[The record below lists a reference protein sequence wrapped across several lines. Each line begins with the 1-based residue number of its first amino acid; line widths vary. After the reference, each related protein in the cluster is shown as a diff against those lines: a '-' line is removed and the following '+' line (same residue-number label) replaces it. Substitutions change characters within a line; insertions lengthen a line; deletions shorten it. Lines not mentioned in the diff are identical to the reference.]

1 MIFFFL
7 STFVAF
13 ILSFMRKLSP
23 FLACLFAVWLP
34 VHAQITF
41 PVNGTTDPRHINFA
55 FKNAKIF
62 VDYKTSIDS
71 ATMVVR
77 DGIIVDVGRG
87 VTIPNDAVVY
97 DLKGKYI
104 YPSFIDIFSDYGQ
117 PVAQRPPRGG
127 DDRVPQFI
135 SNTKGAYN
143 WNQAIK
149 PEYDAYKNFNS
160 DARRADTLRRIGF
173 GTVNC
178 INKDGIARGTSVL
191 TMLGDGR
198 ENDFVIRDKAT
209 TNYSFDKGISTQDYP
224 SSLMGAIALIRQSYY
239 DAQWY
244 KNGGYKKEYNI
255 SLDAWNQIQNL
266 PQIFDAGD
274 KQNELRAKKIGD
286 EFGVKYIIKGAGDEY
301 QRILEIKEMKE
312 AVIVPL
318 NFPDPYDVSD
328 PYDALNLSLS
338 QFKHW
343 ELAPTNPSALEDASV
358 TFALTSSDLKDK
370 SVFWKNLRKAVAY
383 GLSEQAALKALTA
396 TPAELLKTTDAV
408 GSLKKGMLANFI
420 VTSKGVFDKDNII
433 YDNWVKGV
441 RYKIA
446 DYDLKDIR
454 GTYSLNV
461 GSLAPLKLRV
471 GGEVAAPEMTLLEDS
486 AQSKAS
492 YVRQGNIIS
501 FQFDLK
507 KKEPKASFRLSGTI
521 NDNNANDWRGNG
533 QLPNGDWVSWFVKLD
548 SAFVLQTK
556 KDTARKD
563 TIKLGAVTY
572 PFMAYGWKEAPKQ
585 QVVLFKNVTV
595 WTNEPEGIIKNADV
609 MIAEGRIIHIDNHS
623 SHSEFEEHPYYV
635 NKKGVRYEPVIID
648 GTGKHLTCGIVD
660 EHSHIAVSGDV
671 NEGTQSSS
679 AEVRIADVIDAE
691 DIQVYRQ
698 LAGGVTSSHIL
709 HGSANAIGG
718 QTQLIKERWGA
729 PPEKMKFENWPG
741 FIKFAL
747 GENVKQSNWGD
758 KQVVRFP
765 QTRMGVEQVYM
776 DYFTRAREYEK
787 ELKVSASA
795 KGGIPTRKNIELDAL
810 VEILNSKRF
819 ITCHSYEQSEIN
831 MLMHVADTFGFK
843 INTFTHI
850 LEGYKVADKMKAHGV
865 RGVSTFADWWA
876 YKFEVYEAIP
886 YNGAIMH
893 DMGLNVSYNSDDP
906 EMARRL
912 NQEAAKAVK
921 YGGVSE
927 EEAFKFVTLNPAKML
942 HIDDRVGSIK
952 AGKDADIV
960 LWNDNPLSIYAH
972 PLQTYVDGIKYFDV
986 ETDKQLREDI
996 RHERSRIIQKMI
1008 EAKNQGEQTQKPAR
1022 VPKIIHHCLDEEVI
1036 Y

>member
-1 MIFFFL
+1 MNFFFL
-7 STFVAF
+7 STFVAN
-13 ILSFMRKLSP
+13 ILLFMRKFSP
-23 FLACLFAVWLP
+23 FLVCLFALWLP
-34 VHAQITF
+34 VHAQVTF
-41 PVNGTTDPRHINFA
+41 PVNGTTDPRRINFA

-71 ATMVVR
+71 ATMIVR
-77 DGIIVDVGRG
+77 DGIIVDIGRG
-87 VTIPNDAVVY
+87 VTVPNDAVVY

-104 YPSFIDIFSDYGQ
+104 YPSFIDIFSDYGL
-117 PVAQRPPRGG
+117 PSPQRPPRGG
-127 DDRVPQFI
+127 DDRGPQFI

-149 PEYDAYKNFNS
+149 PEYDAYKNFNA
-160 DARRADTLRRIGF
+160 DTRRADTLRRIGF

-191 TMLGDGR
+191 AMLGDGR
-198 ENDFVIRDKAT
+198 ENDFVIRDRT
-209 TNYSFDKGISTQDYP
+209 TANYSFDKGTSTQDYP
-224 SSLMGAIALIRQSYY
+224 TSLMGAIALIRQSYY

-244 KNGGYKKEYNI
+244 KNGGCKKEYNI
-255 SLDAWNQIQNL
+255 SLDAWNQVQNL

-274 KQNELRAKKIGD
+274 KQNEFRAKKIGD

-301 QRILEIKEMKE
+301 QRMAEIKEMND

-338 QFKHW
+338 QLKHW
-343 ELAPTNPSALEDASV
+343 ELAPTNPSALEDAFV
-358 TFALTSSDLKDK
+358 AFALTASDLKDK
-370 SVFWKNLRKAVAY
+370 AVFWKNLRKAVAY
-383 GLSEQAALKALTA
+383 GFSEQAALKALTE
-396 TPAELLKTTDAV
+396 TPAELLKVTDVV

-420 VTSKGVFDKDNII
+420 VTSKSVFEKDNII
-433 YDNWVKGV
+433 YDNWVKGI

-454 GTYSLNV
+454 GTYSLHV

-471 GGEVAAPEMTLLEDS
+471 GGEIVAPEMTVLEDS

-501 FQFDLK
+501 LQFELK
-507 KKEPKASFRLSGTI
+507 KKEPKGSFRLSGTV
-521 NDNNANDWRGNG
+521 NDTNSNDWHGNG
-533 QLPNGDWVSWFVKLD
+533 QLPNGDWVSWFLKLD
-548 SAFVLQTK
+548 SAFIPQAK

-563 TIKLGAVTY
+563 TLKLGLVTY

-585 QVVLFKNVTV
+585 RTVLFKNATV
-595 WTNEPEGIIKNADV
+595 WTNESDGILKNADV
-609 MIAEGRIIHIDNHS
+609 LITNGKIQKVGKGLTAPSGAEVIDA
-623 SHSEFEEHPYYV
+623 
-635 NKKGVRYEPVIID
+635 ID
-648 GTGKHLTCGIVD
+648 KHLTSGIID

-671 NEGTQSSS
+671 NEAAQSSS

-729 PPEKMKFENWPG
+729 SPEKMKFENWPG

-787 ELKVSASA
+787 EWKASQST
-795 KGGIPTRKNIELDAL
+795 KGGIPPRKNIKLDAL

-819 ITCHSYEQSEIN
+819 ITCHSYQQGEIN

-865 RGVSTFADWWA
+865 RGVSSFADWWA
-876 YKFEVYEAIP
+876 YKYEVYEAIP

-893 DMGLNVSYNSDDP
+893 DVGLNVSFNSDDP

-927 EEAFKFVTLNPAKML
+927 DEAFKFVTLNPAKML
-942 HIDDRVGSIK
+942 HVDDRVGSIK
-952 AGKDADIV
+952 VGKDADIV

-986 ETDKQLREDI
+986 EADKQLRDDI
-996 RHERSRIIQKMI
+996 RRERSRIIQKMI

-1022 VPKIIHHCLDEEVI
+1022 RPKMIHHCLDEEVI